1 MAIMRRCIEDRM
13 AVLGGLPAGSNIR
26 PIEQA
31 DWPGVIDCLCRGFP
45 DRKPSYWQ
53 HALVKLFARQP
64 VDDLPRCGLLLE
76 VEGRIVGVVL
86 TLYTR
91 HAIDGGDAIRCNLSS
106 LCLDPEFR
114 PYATRLIAMM
124 LRRKDVTYVNISP
137 APGTVRTNKALGFR
151 ILTSGQMMF
160 LPALSAVPQAG
171 RVLDVHSSVTEL
183 ARLPQAHRNMLVEH
197 AAMGC
202 RALICKCGGD
212 LYPFVLKRRSLMH
225 GVVPCHQV
233 IYCPSL
239 ADLSHCAGL
248 LGRHLMRRGILLC
261 LVDANEPVPGLTG
274 HYFADRA
281 IKFVKGPNPPGPG
294 DLTFTELAV
303 FQS

>member
-1 MAIMRRCIEDRM
+1 
-13 AVLGGLPAGSNIR
+13 
-26 PIEQA
+26 
-31 DWPGVIDCLCRGFP
+31 
-45 DRKPSYWQ
+45 
-53 HALVKLFARQP
+53 
-64 VDDLPRCGLLLE
+64 LLE

-151 ILTSGQMMF
+151 ILTSGQMIF

-183 ARLPQAHRNMLVEH
+183 
-197 AAMGC
+197 
-202 RALICKCGGD
+202 
-212 LYPFVLKRRSLMH
+212 
-225 GVVPCHQV
+225 
-233 IYCPSL
+233 
-239 ADLSHCAGL
+239 
-248 LGRHLMRRGILLC
+248 
-261 LVDANEPVPGLTG
+261 
-274 HYFADRA
+274 
-281 IKFVKGPNPPGPG
+281 
-294 DLTFTELAV
+294 
-303 FQS
+303 